1 MQKLFETLISFAL
14 LVQTSGA
21 PGRVVN
27 LALPRDLK
35 ADEGVSV
42 ELTLGVLARGAE
54 IVVET
59 VSGKHVGVV
68 SPYGIRAGEEAG
80 TYTLPL
86 PPEAI
91 SDNRV
96 SLRLILQY
104 SGEKRTPTDK
114 EIKDVQLKIT
124 CPCDG

>member
-1 MQKLFETLISFAL
+1 MKTLFATLISFAL

-21 PGRVVN
+21 PGRVVD

-35 ADEGVSV
+35 EDEGVSV
-42 ELTLGVLARGAE
+42 ELTLGVLGRGAE

-59 VSGKHVGVV
+59 VAGKHVGVV

-80 TYTLPL
+80 TYTVPV
-86 PPEAI
+86 PREAI

-104 SGEKRTPTDK
+104 AGEKRTPTDK
-114 EIKDVQLKIT
+114 EIKDVRLKIT

>member
-1 MQKLFETLISFAL
+1 MQTLFAGLIAFAL
-14 LVQTSGA
+14 LVQTAGA

-35 ADEGVSV
+35 DGEGVSL
-42 ELTLGVLARGAE
+42 ELKLGVLGRGSE

-59 VSGKHVGVV
+59 TSGKHVGVV

-80 TYTLPL
+80 TYTVPL

-91 SDNRV
+91 SGNQV
-96 SLRLILQY
+96 SLRLILQQ
-104 SGEKRTPTDK
+104 GRVKRTPTDK
-114 EIKDVQLKIT
+114 QIKSVLLQIT
-124 CPCDG
+124 SRS